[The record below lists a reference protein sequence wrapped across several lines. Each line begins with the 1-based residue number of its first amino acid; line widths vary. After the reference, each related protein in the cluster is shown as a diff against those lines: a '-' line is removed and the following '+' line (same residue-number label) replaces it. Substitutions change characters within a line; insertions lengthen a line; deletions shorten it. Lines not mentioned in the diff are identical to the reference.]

1 MPAWMIRY
9 CGSWNYKP
17 EAESLS
23 AEMKELGFNVMIEE
37 GKTGQFELFRKI
49 YDKEYSSEWDSYMK
63 AGHGK
68 FFTLRDVEEKLSGKR
83 IWKY

>member
-1 MPAWMIRY
+1 MPKWMIKY

-37 GKTGQFELFRKI
+37 GGTGQFELFRWAVG
-49 YDKEYSSEWDSYMK
+49 WDSYMK